1 MSHIQNSVSQKPKKA
16 KRANGRG
23 SLFNDQRRK
32 GWVASFIDIHG
43 RRKSEIF
50 ATEHE
55 AERWLDVQIAAK
67 ISGTTTFAANPK
79 QTVAEYLENWLA
91 FRKSR
96 IRFNTYESY
105 RKAIKNL
112 IAPRIGTKLAG
123 KLKPIDVDKF
133 FNELIEAGYAG
144 GTIRSA
150 YSTLSKAFN
159 DGVRL
164 SLLPRNPLDNCE
176 KPLMVSKIS
185 KAIPKKDQELIYREA
200 LKSTYDFARL
210 VVGSQLSL
218 RPGEI
223 AGLRWEDIDQE
234 NMTANICR
242 QVQETEFDGLQYCP
256 TKTSREESLP
266 LSPIEL
272 DALLRHKKD
281 QEAFWKKVSS
291 YKSWKKDDGII
302 FPNSKGN
309 LISPKSDR
317 KWFADLCTRAGVRCY
332 QRFQMRKTG
341 LTELLLV
348 ADVITVQKYSGHAQ
362 ASTLMK
368 HYLSPED
375 SELRKA
381 VGRREDKLK
390 TYFDESFDSQVN
402 Q

>member
-1 MSHIQNSVSQKPKKA
+1 
-16 KRANGRG
+16 
-23 SLFNDQRRK
+23 
-32 GWVASFIDIHG
+32 
-43 RRKSEIF
+43 
-50 ATEHE
+50 
-55 AERWLDVQIAAK
+55 
-67 ISGTTTFAANPK
+67 
-79 QTVAEYLENWLA
+79 LENWLA

-210 VVGSQLSL
+210 VVGSELSL

-223 AGLRWEDIDQE
+223 AGLRWEDIDEE
-234 NMTANICR
+234 NLIVTVSR
-242 QVQETEFDGLQYCP
+242 QVQFQKDKGLHYCP
-256 TKTSREESLP
+256 TKTSREEPLP
-266 LSPIEL
+266 LSMLQL
-272 DALLRHKKD
+272 DALLRHKRD
-281 QEAFWKKVSS
+281 QETLWNSVSA
-291 YKSWKKDDGII
+291 YKSWKKDSGII

-309 LISPKSDR
+309 LLSAKSDR
-317 KWFADLCTRAGVRCY
+317 LWFGDLCARAGVQKY
-332 QRFQMRKTG
+332 QRYQMRKTG

-348 ADVITVQKYSGHAQ
+348 SDVGTVKLYSGHSQ
-362 ASTLMK
+362 ASTLLK
-368 HYLSPED
+368 HYVSPELD
-375 SELRKA
+375 A
-381 VGRREDKLK
+381 VREANKRREEKMK
-390 TYFDESFDSQVN
+390 GYMS
-402 Q
+402 

>member
-23 SLFNDQRRK
+23 SLFKDQRRK

-50 ATEHE
+50 ATEQE

-67 ISGTTTFAANPK
+67 TSGTTTFAANPK
-79 QTVAEYLENWLA
+79 QTVTEYLENWLE

-112 IAPRIGTKLAG
+112 ISPRIGSKKAG

-150 YSTLSKAFN
+150 YSALSKAFN

-164 SLLPRNPLDNCE
+164 SLLPRNPLDFCE
-176 KPLMVSKIS
+176 KPQMASKIS
-185 KAIPKKDQELIYREA
+185 KSIPSKHQELIYREA
-200 LKSTYDFARL
+200 LKSAYDFARL
-210 VVGSQLSL
+210 VVGSEMSL

-223 AGLRWEDIDQE
+223 AGLRWEDLDEE
-234 NMTANICR
+234 NLIITISR
-242 QVQETEFDGLQYCP
+242 QVQDQTGKGLHYCP
-256 TKTSREESLP
+256 TKTSREEPMP
-266 LSPIEL
+266 LSPHQL
-272 DALLRHKKD
+272 DALLRHK
-281 QEAFWKKVSS
+281 QEQQKLWSKVATYS
-291 YKSWKKDDGII
+291 SWKMDTGIV

-309 LISPKSDR
+309 LLSAKSDR
-317 KWFADLCTRAGVRCY
+317 IWFKELCQRAGVPCY
-332 QRFQMRKTG
+332 QRYQLRKTG

-348 ADVITVQKYSGHAQ
+348 SDVGTVMVYSGHSQ
-362 ASTLMK
+362 ASTLLK
-368 HYLSPED
+368 HYVSPELESVRD
-375 SELRKA
+375 ANRK
-381 VGRREDKLK
+381 REVKLK
-390 TYFDESFDSQVN
+390 NYLQ
-402 Q
+402 

>member
-1 MSHIQNSVSQKPKKA
+1 MSQNQKAVSRKSKRS

-23 SLFNDQRRK
+23 SLFEDHRRK

-50 ATEHE
+50 KTENE
-55 AERWLDVQIAAK
+55 GEKWLDVQIAAK
-67 ISGTTTFAANPK
+67 TSGTTTFAANPK
-79 QTVAEYLENWLA
+79 QTVTEYLENWLE

-112 IAPRIGTKLAG
+112 ISPRIGSKKAG

-150 YSTLSKAFN
+150 YSTLSKAYN

-185 KAIPKKDQELIYREA
+185 RAIPKKDQELIYREA

-223 AGLRWEDIDQE
+223 AGLRWEDIDEE
-234 NMTANICR
+234 NMIATINR
-242 QVQETEFDGLQYCP
+242 QVQETESGGLQYCP
-256 TKTSREESLP
+256 TKTSREEPLP

-272 DALLRHKKD
+272 DALLRHKKQ
-281 QEAFWKKVSS
+281 QEEFWKQVSC
-291 YKSWKKDDGII
+291 YKSWKKDDGIV

-309 LISPKSDR
+309 LISAKSDR
-317 KWFADLCTRAGVRCY
+317 VWFAELCDRAAVPRY
-332 QRFQMRKTG
+332 QRYQLRKTG

-348 ADVITVQKYSGHAQ
+348 ADVVTVQKYSGHAQ

-368 HYLSPED
+368 HYLSPEY

-381 VGRREDKLK
+381 VGRREDKLR
-390 TYFDESFDSQVN
+390 TYLDEPFDEQVN